1 MHTFSR
7 SEYQVIWMVG
17 VLERLASLSIISE
30 PPNKLSGDALDIF
43 LELDNENVRF
53 NLFDS
58 DREILALV
66 DSMVQSDCPDT
77 PKDVIKGI
85 GEYVLDYK
93 NKRYQ
98 LVRHCLEAQYSQSV
112 I

>member
-7 SEYQVIWMVG
+7 SEYQVIWMIG
-17 VLERLASLSIISE
+17 VLERLASLSLISE
-30 PPNKLSGDALDIF
+30 PPNKLSADALDIF
-43 LELDNENVRF
+43 IELDSENVRF

-58 DREILALV
+58 DKEILALF
-66 DSMVQSDCPDT
+66 DCMVQSDFPDT

-85 GEYVLDYK
+85 GEYILDYK
-93 NKRYQ
+93 NKRYT
-98 LVRHCLEAQYSQSV
+98 LVRHCLKEQYAQAL